1 MSVAKPLVEDKPRSG
16 LSYGWVIVA
25 IAFMATALVLGS
37 RFTLGMFLPYM
48 PEALNA
54 SAADISAA
62 FAVSMIG
69 AAILQPLAG
78 LLLDRLGGKAVLTLG
93 LVAAGAALCGTSFA
107 TELWHVMVF
116 MGLGSS
122 VAFAAVSPVLTT
134 AIVIDWFDKG
144 RGAAL
149 GVATSGTKVAMIV
162 LPPILAV
169 LIAASGWRMAMLS
182 LGIAVWVL
190 IPVVLVFVRRSPNQL
205 KAVAAKKDGTFA
217 LAFGATLQQ
226 ALRMPAFWLIA
237 ISLFAN
243 GQVMNLVFIHLPNY
257 MLSQGYN
264 ESMAALALAL
274 LAGVGVFGTMATGL
288 MADKIGSRQMLM
300 VMFGARGLSAALV
313 IVMPGPVSLL
323 LFVLVFGL
331 LGYGAIGVIGLLAS
345 QLFGKRSIGAILGA
359 AYVFNQVGGAAG
371 VYSGGLAYDLTG
383 NYSASLWLSVATT
396 LVASIGIASLP
407 KESQSGMTRS
417 DST

>member
-1 MSVAKPLVEDKPRSG
+1 MSVAQPLTEGEPRPG

-48 PEALNA
+48 PEALNT
-54 SAADISAA
+54 SAADVSAA

-69 AAILQPLAG
+69 AAIIQPLTG
-78 LLLDRLGGKAVLTLG
+78 LLLDKLGGKAVLTLG
-93 LVAAGAALCGTSFA
+93 LATAGFALCGTSFA
-107 TELWHVMVF
+107 NELWQVMLF

-149 GVATSGTKVAMIV
+149 GVATSGTKVAMMV

-169 LIAASGWRMAMLS
+169 LIASFGWRTAMLS
-182 LGIAVWVL
+182 LGVAIWVL
-190 IPVVLVFVRRSPNQL
+190 IPVVLVFVRTSPNQM
-205 KAVAAKKDGTFA
+205 KAVAAKKAGA
-217 LAFGATLQQ
+217 ASLLSGATLQQ

-237 ISLFAN
+237 VSLFAN

-264 ESMAALALAL
+264 EGMAALSLAV
-274 LAGVGVFGTMATGL
+274 LAGVGVLGTVVTGV
-288 MADKIGSRQMLM
+288 MADKIGSRLMLM
-300 VMFGARGLSAALV
+300 IMFGARGLSAALV
-313 IVMPGPVSLL
+313 ILVPGPVSLL

-331 LGYGAIGVIGLLAS
+331 LGYGAIGVIGVLAS
-345 QLFGKRSIGAILGA
+345 QLFGKRAIGAILGA

-383 NYSASLWLSVATT
+383 NYTASLWLSVATT
-396 LVASIGIASLP
+396 IVASIGITLLPRKSLAIN
-407 KESQSGMTRS
+407 
-417 DST
+417 D

>member
-1 MSVAKPLVEDKPRSG
+1 MSVAQPLTEGEPRPG

-48 PEALNA
+48 PEALNT
-54 SAADISAA
+54 SAADVSAA

-69 AAILQPLAG
+69 AAIIQPVTG
-78 LLLDRLGGKAVLTLG
+78 LLLDKLGGKTVLTLG
-93 LVAAGAALCGTSFA
+93 LVAAGFALCGTSFA
-107 TELWHVMVF
+107 DELWQVMLF

-149 GVATSGTKVAMIV
+149 GVATSGTKVAMMV

-169 LIAASGWRMAMLS
+169 LIASFGWRTAMLS
-182 LGIAVWVL
+182 LGVAIWVL
-190 IPVVLVFVRRSPNQL
+190 IPVVLVFVRTSPNQM
-205 KAVAAKKDGTFA
+205 KAVAAKKAGA
-217 LAFGATLQQ
+217 ASLLSGATLQQ

-237 ISLFAN
+237 VSLFAN

-264 ESMAALALAL
+264 EGMAALALAV
-274 LAGVGVFGTMATGL
+274 LAGVGVLGTVVTGV
-288 MADKIGSRQMLM
+288 MADKIGSRLMLM
-300 VMFGARGLSAALV
+300 IMFGARGLSAALV
-313 IVMPGPVSLL
+313 ILVPGPVSLL

-331 LGYGAIGVIGLLAS
+331 LGYGAIGVIGVLAS
-345 QLFGKRSIGAILGA
+345 QLFGKRAIGAILGA

-383 NYSASLWLSVATT
+383 NYTASLWLSVATT
-396 LVASIGIASLP
+396 IVASIGITLLPRKSLAI
-407 KESQSGMTRS
+407 
-417 DST
+417 DN

>member
-1 MSVAKPLVEDKPRSG
+1 MSVAQPLTEGEPRPG

-48 PEALNA
+48 PEALNT
-54 SAADISAA
+54 SAADVSAA

-69 AAILQPLAG
+69 AAIIQPLTG
-78 LLLDRLGGKAVLTLG
+78 LLLDKLGGKAVLTLG
-93 LVAAGAALCGTSFA
+93 LATAGFALCGTSFA
-107 TELWHVMVF
+107 NELWQVMLF

-149 GVATSGTKVAMIV
+149 GVATSGTKVAMMV

-169 LIAASGWRMAMLS
+169 LIASFGWRTAMLS
-182 LGIAVWVL
+182 LGVAIWVL
-190 IPVVLVFVRRSPNQL
+190 IPVVLVFVRTSPNQM
-205 KAVAAKKDGTFA
+205 KAAAAKKAGA
-217 LAFGATLQQ
+217 ASLLSGATLQQ
-226 ALRMPAFWLIA
+226 ALRKPAFWLIA
-237 ISLFAN
+237 ASLFAN

-264 ESMAALALAL
+264 EGMAALALAL
-274 LAGVGVFGTMATGL
+274 LAGVGVLGTVVTGV
-288 MADKIGSRQMLM
+288 MADKIGSRLMLM
-300 VMFGARGLSAALV
+300 IMFGARGLSAALV
-313 IVMPGPVSLL
+313 ILVPGPASLL

-331 LGYGAIGVIGLLAS
+331 LGYGAIGVIGVLAS
-345 QLFGKRSIGAILGA
+345 QLFGKRAIGAILGA

-383 NYSASLWLSVATT
+383 NYTASLWLSVATT
-396 LVASIGIASLP
+396 IVASIGITLLPRKSLAI
-407 KESQSGMTRS
+407 
-417 DST
+417 DN